1 MTFNADNKDEEKQD
15 EKKKKKIWP
24 LVLLNFVL
32 LVILAV
38 ILYFVFFKDNVN
50 TPVSHLPAF
59 GMQSAMG
66 GGSFGSDDLVGERA
80 LILNIF
86 ASWCKPCEAEH
97 PVLSDLVYKHNV
109 PLYGIALKDNEDDL
123 KAFLKRLGNPYHDIG
138 MDNAGLM
145 LSGIGIEGVPTTL
158 VVDSNLK
165 IHMIYEG
172 PVTEQ
177 IAQEKILPLIQ
188 KLNN

>member
-1 MTFNADNKDEEKQD
+1 MPSNTDNKND
-15 EKKKKKIWP
+15 KKKIWP
-24 LVLLNFVL
+24 LVLLNVVL
-32 LVILAV
+32 LLILAF
-38 ILYFVFFKDNVN
+38 ILYFVFFKDSAI

-59 GMQSAMG
+59 GMQSAIG
-66 GGSFGSDDLVGERA
+66 GGSFGSDDLAGERA
-80 LILNIF
+80 LVLNIF

-97 PVLSDLVYKHNV
+97 PVLSDLVYKHNI
-109 PLYGIALKDNEDDL
+109 PLYGIALKDNEADL
-123 KAFLKRLGNPYHDIG
+123 KAFLGRLGNPYHDIG

-145 LSGIGIEGVPTTL
+145 LSGIGIGGVPTTL

-177 IAQEKILPLIQ
+177 IAQEKIIPLIKQ
-188 KLNN
+188 LNDN

>member
-1 MTFNADNKDEEKQD
+1 MSSNPENDDQVKKDN
-15 EKKKKKIWP
+15 KKKKRLWP

-32 LVILAV
+32 LLIL
-38 ILYFVFFKDNVN
+38 IFIIFLVFFKEDSR
-50 TPVSHLPAF
+50 PAVSHLPAF

-66 GGSFGSDDLVGERA
+66 GGTFDSDDLITDNA
-80 LILNIF
+80 FMLNIF

-97 PVLSDLVYKHNV
+97 PVLSDLVYKHNI
-109 PLYGIALKDNEDDL
+109 PLYGIALKDDEADL

-145 LSGIGIEGVPTTL
+145 LSGLGIGGVPATL
-158 VVDSNLK
+158 VIDSNLK
-165 IHMIYEG
+165 IHMIHEG

-177 IAQEKILPLIQ
+177 IAQEKILPLIK